1 MSTRSLSPFRWGR
14 RNVPATG
21 GEVSPF
27 DAFQQEM
34 NRLFDDFFKGFGL
47 RPSPE
52 AAGALGPFAP
62 QVDMTEDDKSIKVTA
77 ELPGIDEKDIDI
89 NLSRDALT
97 IKGEKREEKEQK
109 GEQSYYAER
118 SYGSF
123 TRVIPLP
130 SEVNPDK
137 AEANFSK
144 GVLIVT
150 MPKMHE
156 EKKEQKKIEIKGS

>member
-1 MSTRSLSPFRWGR
+1 MAMRSLSPFRWGR
-14 RNVPATG
+14 KNVPAST
-21 GEVSPF
+21 EVSPL

-47 RPSPE
+47 RPSME
-52 AAGALGPFAP
+52 SVEFFGAFAP
-62 QVDMTEDDKSIKVTA
+62 QVDMSEDDKSIKVIA

-89 NLSRDALT
+89 NLSKDALT
-97 IKGEKREEKEQK
+97 IKGEKKLEKEQK

-118 SYGSF
+118 SFGSF

-130 SEVNPDK
+130 TEVNPDK
-137 AEANFSK
+137 AEASFTK
-144 GVLIVT
+144 GVLTVS

-156 EKKEQKKIEIKGS
+156 EKKEQKKIEIKSS

>member
-1 MSTRSLSPFRWGR
+1 MATRSLSPFRWGR
-14 RNVPATG
+14 KNVPAST
-21 GEVSPF
+21 EVSPL

-47 RPSPE
+47 RPSME
-52 AAGALGPFAP
+52 SVESFGAFAP
-62 QVDMTEDDKSIKVTA
+62 QVDMSEDDKSIKVIA

-89 NLSRDALT
+89 NLSKDSLT
-97 IKGEKREEKEQK
+97 IKGEKKLEKEQK

-118 SYGSF
+118 SFGSF

-130 SEVNPDK
+130 TEVNPDK
-137 AEANFSK
+137 AEASFTK
-144 GVLIVT
+144 GVLTVS

-156 EKKEQKKIEIKGS
+156 EKKEQKKIEIKSS